1 MPGMMSPGAGKRGED
16 DDEHKTPDYLIQD
29 REEELFGPR
38 IVSLGGVLGADAPA
52 AQPADDRGDRR

>member
-1 MPGMMSPGAGKRGED
+1 MMSPGAGRRGGED
-16 DDEHKTPDYLIQD
+16 DDEHKTPDYLIRD

-38 IVSLGGVLGADAPA
+38 ISSLNGVLGADAPA